1 MHTQTRK
8 TSLLVVSILI
18 IQCSYS
24 DAAGFGSV
32 RVQSGLGETLNINIP
47 VLGTENSPQWFN
59 CVKARV
65 ESLDGALAL
74 VPKIRLIRSDRNPS
88 IQLTSLEHINEPVL
102 TIVVEHGCNIAVQRS
117 YQILLDPIALLA
129 NVDEA
134 YQTASTALSNADS
147 LSVPN
152 LSAGAEKVSRSESRL
167 TKKNAKINQSNTADT
182 TASLQVAKK
191 KSAKRAPRNV
201 LQVSLSEEPL
211 VAPVAAK
218 AAPEALPLV
227 LAPAIT
233 SSSPIKAVGELTAQ
247 EIPLSEMSN
256 STQLQIMRSL
266 QLEIDAL
273 RSENSRMSELATTDK
288 NSLQTVRTE
297 LLVWIKSLGLILLLC
312 LGAFAWLVKRFLV
325 LKKDQNKAAWYPQD
339 GSPDPSPGRPRMR
352 DSARE
357 HDTLRTS
364 ETGFMRESL
373 ASNLKPERS
382 LESGAFAA
390 EKTNVVGAKRQ
401 SAAQSYAQYQAQQD
415 AAANDADDLM
425 DFDKPMMQ
433 ASVFKAEEI
442 SDIMELVSAWMALHK
457 PVEVLE
463 LLEPFNH
470 IEAPESPLPWLCLLD
485 VYNSLNDQDKYEA
498 IGERIIRLFNVSV
511 APWDQRM
518 QYGKV
523 TLANFPR
530 ITDKILAIWD
540 SEELPHYIHSLLV
553 NDRVGT
559 RVGFDLAIYRDLAR
573 LEAVARDPLRP
584 KSIAEMKQLKACAVL
599 FATRLPEADQDAV
612 ALANSAS
619 ASANSLASSSINIS
633 AIPKQTAEHDA
644 NTYQYG
650 GRYDGFS
657 NDRYVAQKS
666 QSENGLPKVTEELS
680 LDEPR
685 LFMSDEAQTTESART
700 KGDLETIR
708 DLSEVSGAGL
718 NKHFQAETGIHIMSP
733 MAVKLNL
740 GIAYQDIGD
749 FEGAN
754 LLREEIIKE
763 GTPEQA
769 DLAKLLLSP
778 KAAKDA

>member
-32 RVQSGLGETLNINIP
+32 KVQSGLGETLNINIP
-47 VLGTENSPQWFN
+47 VLGAENSPQWFN

-88 IQLTSLEHINEPVL
+88 IQLTSIEHINEPVL

-129 NVDEA
+129 NVDDA
-134 YQTASTALSNADS
+134 YQTASTALSNTDS

-152 LSAGAEKVSRSESRL
+152 LSAGAEKVSRSDSRL
-167 TKKNAKINQSNTADT
+167 KKKNTKISESNIADMT
-182 TASLQVAKK
+182 ELPQVAKK
-191 KSAKRAPRNV
+191 KSTKRTPRNV
-201 LQVSLSEEPL
+201 LHVSLSEEPL

-227 LAPAIT
+227 QAPAIA

-273 RSENSRMSELATTDK
+273 RSENSRMSELASTDK

-312 LGAFAWLVKRFLV
+312 LGAFAWLVKRFLA
-325 LKKDQNKAAWYPQD
+325 LKKDQNKAAWYPQG
-339 GSPDPSPGRPRMR
+339 GSSDPSPGRPRMR

-357 HDTLRTS
+357 R
-364 ETGFMRESL
+364 ETKRPSHAGFMSESQL
-373 ASNLKPERS
+373 NISKPERTLAS
-382 LESGAFAA
+382 AAFVP
-390 EKTNVVGAKRQ
+390 EKTNTIGAKQQ
-401 SAAQSYAQYQAQQD
+401 STAQTYAQHQALQD

-425 DFDKPMMQ
+425 DFDKPMAQ

-442 SDIMELVSAWMALHK
+442 SDIMELVGAWMALHK

-463 LLEPFNH
+463 LLEPFNQ

-485 VYNSLNDQDKYEA
+485 VYNSLNDQEKYEA
-498 IGERIIRLFNVSV
+498 IGERIIRLFNVTV

-584 KSIAEMKQLKACAVL
+584 KSIAEMKQLKACTVL
-599 FATRLPEADQDAV
+599 FATSLPEADQDAV
-612 ALANSAS
+612 ALAKS
-619 ASANSLASSSINIS
+619 ASSSESNS
-633 AIPKQTAEHDA
+633 ERPKQIAEHDA

-666 QSENGLPKVTEELS
+666 QSENGLPRVTEELS
-680 LDEPR
+680 LDEPK
-685 LFMSDEAQTTESART
+685 LFMSDEEQSTAPVSS
-700 KGDLETIR
+700 KIGVETIR
-708 DLSEVSGAGL
+708 DLTQVSGAGL
-718 NKHFQAETGIHIMSP
+718 NKQFQASAGVHIMSP

-769 DLAKLLLSP
+769 DLAKLLLSS

>member
-1 MHTQTRK
+1 
-8 TSLLVVSILI
+8 
-18 IQCSYS
+18 
-24 DAAGFGSV
+24 
-32 RVQSGLGETLNINIP
+32 
-47 VLGTENSPQWFN
+47 
-59 CVKARV
+59 
-65 ESLDGALAL
+65 
-74 VPKIRLIRSDRNPS
+74 
-88 IQLTSLEHINEPVL
+88 
-102 TIVVEHGCNIAVQRS
+102 
-117 YQILLDPIALLA
+117 
-129 NVDEA
+129 
-134 YQTASTALSNADS
+134 
-147 LSVPN
+147 
-152 LSAGAEKVSRSESRL
+152 
-167 TKKNAKINQSNTADT
+167 
-182 TASLQVAKK
+182 
-191 KSAKRAPRNV
+191 
-201 LQVSLSEEPL
+201 
-211 VAPVAAK
+211 
-218 AAPEALPLV
+218 
-227 LAPAIT
+227 
-233 SSSPIKAVGELTAQ
+233 
-247 EIPLSEMSN
+247 
-256 STQLQIMRSL
+256 
-266 QLEIDAL
+266 
-273 RSENSRMSELATTDK
+273 MSELATTDQ

-325 LKKDQNKAAWYPQD
+325 LKKDQNKAAWYPQ
-339 GSPDPSPGRPRMR
+339 GGTSDPSPGRPRIR

-357 HDTLRTS
+357 RDTMGPS
-364 ETGFMRESL
+364 HAGFMSESQLNISKSERTL
-373 ASNLKPERS
+373 ASA
-382 LESGAFAA
+382 AFAPH
-390 EKTNVVGAKRQ
+390 KTNGTKQQGA
-401 SAAQSYAQYQAQQD
+401 SPTYAQHQTLQE

-442 SDIMELVSAWMALHK
+442 SDIMELVGAWMALHK

-485 VYNSLNDQDKYEA
+485 VYNSINDQEKYEA
-498 IGERIIRLFNVSV
+498 IGERIIRLFNVTV

-584 KSIAEMKQLKACAVL
+584 KNIEEMKQLKACAVL
-599 FATRLPEADQDAV
+599 FTNGLPEAVQDDV
-612 ALANSAS
+612 ALAKSAS
-619 ASANSLASSSINIS
+619 ASESNR

-657 NDRYVAQKS
+657 NDRYVAQKI
-666 QSENGLPKVTEELS
+666 QSENGLPRVTEELS
-680 LDEPR
+680 LDEPK
-685 LFMSDEAQTTESART
+685 LFMPDEEQSTAPASS
-700 KGDLETIR
+700 KIGLEAIR
-708 DLSEVSGAGL
+708 DLTQVSGAGL

-769 DLAKLLLSP
+769 DLAKLLLSS